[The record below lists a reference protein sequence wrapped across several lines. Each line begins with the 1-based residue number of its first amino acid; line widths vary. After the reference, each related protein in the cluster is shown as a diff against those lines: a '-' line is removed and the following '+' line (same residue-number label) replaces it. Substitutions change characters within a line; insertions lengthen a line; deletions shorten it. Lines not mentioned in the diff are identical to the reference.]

1 MISQTSLFMT
11 NFKSYARNNYE
22 NCKHVTSKHRI
33 RTSSS
38 APIHDEQVGVV
49 TSELDILAT
58 MCVDPGP
65 H

>member
-11 NFKSYARNNYE
+11 NFKSYARNNDE
-22 NCKHVTSKHRI
+22 DCNDVASKHRI

-38 APIHDEQVGVV
+38 APIDDEQVGVV

-58 MCVDPGP
+58 MCVDPGA